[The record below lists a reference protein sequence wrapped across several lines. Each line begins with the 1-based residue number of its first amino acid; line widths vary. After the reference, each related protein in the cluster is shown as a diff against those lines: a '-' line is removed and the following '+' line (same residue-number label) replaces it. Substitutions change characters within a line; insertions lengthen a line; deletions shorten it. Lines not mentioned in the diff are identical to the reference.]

1 MIGQLNLLV
10 LIMNLSKWYS
20 EKFNKPEKD
29 YLDESN
35 KIDLSMLEIGQLI
48 KFTKALA
55 DEVGSKLYD
64 QEKELPVNIGDP
76 DFAYL
81 FYFTVLTSS
90 NKKILEALHNS
101 MEL

>member
-1 MIGQLNLLV
+1 
-10 LIMNLSKWYS
+10 MNLSKWYS

-29 YLDESN
+29 YMDEAN
-35 KIDLSMLEIGQLI
+35 KIDLSMLEIHQLT
-48 KFTKALA
+48 KFTKSLA

-64 QEKELPVNIGDP
+64 QQAKLPVDIGDP

-101 MEL
+101 MER